1 MGNLSILQKKGQVGQ
16 RGRQKRGDQPT
27 IHLIV
32 NFFGKKSSKDY
43 REESTSWHNCMSS
56 QGVDVTIKDL
66 AADLK
71 TMKIILNENLS
82 LLIICLCF
90 PFLKRRDNLVM
101 ETLMKI
107 GLTWWHDNDD

>member
-1 MGNLSILQKKGQVGQ
+1 MGHLGILQKKGQVGQ
-16 RGRQKRGDQPT
+16 LGRQKRGDQPT

-66 AADLK
+66 EADLK
-71 TMKIILNENLS
+71 TMKTIVN
-82 LLIICLCF
+82 
-90 PFLKRRDNLVM
+90 
-101 ETLMKI
+101 
-107 GLTWWHDNDD
+107 

>member
-1 MGNLSILQKKGQVGQ
+1 
-16 RGRQKRGDQPT
+16 
-27 IHLIV
+27 
-32 NFFGKKSSKDY
+32 
-43 REESTSWHNCMSS
+43 MSS

-66 AADLK
+66 EADLK
-71 TMKIILNENLS
+71 TMNTIVNENLS

-107 GLTWWHDNDD
+107 D

>member
-1 MGNLSILQKKGQVGQ
+1 MNIYMSNKNIASADWLFRDQSQIIALVVQLSVLQEKNQVGD
-16 RGRQKRGDQPT
+16 GGGQKRGDQPT

-66 AADLK
+66 EADLK
-71 TMKIILNENLS
+71 TMKIIVN
-82 LLIICLCF
+82 
-90 PFLKRRDNLVM
+90 
-101 ETLMKI
+101 
-107 GLTWWHDNDD
+107 